1 VILTKKQ
8 AYPQEHTLMSISVT
22 SASKSFAMN
31 VQARMEEKNARNVR
45 LVAIQQQVRFTYS
58 KKLF

>member
-1 VILTKKQ
+1 
-8 AYPQEHTLMSISVT
+8 MSTSVT